1 MRGGFITIAEYGE
14 FALIAAIAKALPA
27 GTDLLVGVGDD
38 AAVVR
43 APDRRVVA
51 TTDML
56 IEGRHFR
63 REWSAARDIGGKAAA
78 RNLADIAAM
87 GARPTALLVSF
98 AGPGE
103 LEVSW
108 VLELVA
114 GIVQESSSAGAAV
127 AGGDTSSADVVM
139 LAVTALGDL
148 DGREPVTRAGAR
160 PGDVVAVTGSLGSAA
175 AGLALLSAGLSQSET
190 DLEPLIRAHRRPTPP
205 YDAGPEAASLGATA
219 MIDVSDGLV
228 ADLGHVAS
236 ASGVQIELRASAIA
250 TEPVAPQR
258 LLARAA
264 AVLDDASLRRWVLTG
279 GDDHALAATFPP
291 QVVLPA
297 RWTIIGRV
305 SAGNGI
311 LVDGSRWNQPGG
323 WEHFLAKLPLVFEQ
337 ILNVTRG
344 TPICLI

>member
-1 MRGGFITIAEYGE
+1 V
-14 FALIAAIAKALPA
+14 LPA
-27 GTDLLVGVGDD
+27 SADLTVGVGDD

-43 APDRRVVA
+43 ARDGRVVA

-63 REWSAARDIGGKAAA
+63 REWSSARDIGGKAAA
-78 RNLADIAAM
+78 RNLADVAAM

-114 GIVQESSSAGAAV
+114 GITQESSAAGAAV

-139 LAVTALGDL
+139 IAVTALGDL
-148 DGREPVTRAGAR
+148 EGREPVTRGGAR
-160 PGDVVAVTGSLGSAA
+160 AGDVVAVTGSLGAAA
-175 AGLALLSAGLSQSET
+175 AGLALLSAGLALDDP
-190 DLEPLIRAHRRPTPP
+190 DLEPLIRAHRRPRPP
-205 YDAGPEAASLGATA
+205 YDAGPQAADLGATA
-219 MIDVSDGLV
+219 MIDISDGLI

-236 ASGVQIELRASAIA
+236 ASGVQIQLQTSAIA
-250 TEPVAPQR
+250 AEPVAPQR
-258 LLARAA
+258 LLAQAA
-264 AVLDDASLRRWVLTG
+264 AVLDGANPQQWVLTG

-291 QVVLPA
+291 DTALPA

-305 SAGNGI
+305 SEGNGI
-311 LVDGSRWNQPGG
+311 VVDGSRWNEAGG
-323 WEHFLAKLPLVFEQ
+323 WEHFLA
-337 ILNVTRG
+337 
-344 TPICLI
+344 